1 MNTIKFDNK
10 ENIKMIAHRGIS
22 GIECENTCPAFVA
35 AGLKSYY
42 GIETDVQVTLDGK
55 FIIVHDSDLKRIAG
69 LDIGVMTSNFDDLRA
84 IRFSSIDGTVPRT
97 GLYLP
102 SLEEYLSICKKY
114 GKEAYLEICAISLD
128 DHVIGI
134 ASTVEQMGMMDST
147 TFISFNHSNLTDL
160 RSSYP
165 HAKAQLLTGDIGK
178 DNIAFIL
185 ENNIDAGIY
194 YPNLTKEF
202 VDLMHANGRI
212 VNVWTVDTLEDAERM
227 RDMGVDVITSNI
239 LE

>member
-114 GKEAYLEICAISLD
+114 GKEAYLEICAISLY

-202 VDLMHANGRI
+202 VDLMHANGRN

-239 LE
+239 IE

>member
-114 GKEAYLEICAISLD
+114 GKEAYLEICAISLY